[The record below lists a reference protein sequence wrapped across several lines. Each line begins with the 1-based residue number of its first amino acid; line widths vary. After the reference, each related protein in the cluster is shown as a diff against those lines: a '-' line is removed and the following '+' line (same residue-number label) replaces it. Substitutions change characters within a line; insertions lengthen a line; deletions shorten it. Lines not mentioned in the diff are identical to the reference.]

1 VVTGLGAWLGGR
13 VLCLYSRAHTKLAP
27 QLCVFMHWQYNSILL
42 TASSLL
48 PVMMALVEQ
57 CGQLTRIKNS
67 PQIVKLFSM
76 PTGFI
81 KNHAFQLLMI

>member
-1 VVTGLGAWLGGR
+1 VVTGFGAWLGSLM
-13 VLCLYSRAHTKLAP
+13 VWLYSRANTKLAP

-67 PQIVKLFSM
+67 PQVVKLFSM
-76 PTGFI
+76 TTWF
-81 KNHAFQLLMI
+81 NNNQAFQLLMI